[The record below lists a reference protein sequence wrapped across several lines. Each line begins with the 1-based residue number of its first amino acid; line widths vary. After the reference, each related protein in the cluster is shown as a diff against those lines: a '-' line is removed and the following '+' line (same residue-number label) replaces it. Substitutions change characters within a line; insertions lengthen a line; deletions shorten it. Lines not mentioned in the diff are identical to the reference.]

1 MEQKT
6 ENKYIKIVETR
17 STEKTK
23 FFEVINKAEDYL
35 IGEIEW
41 YGAWRQYCFFPYED
55 MVFNSTCLDLIND
68 TLKEINIKHCSNWKQ
83 KIQEEK

>member
-1 MEQKT
+1 MNR
-6 ENKYIKIVETR
+6 ENKYIKIVEVPHSGKTR
-17 STEKTK
+17 G
-23 FFEVINKAEDYL
+23 FEVWNKSGDYL

-41 YGAWRQYCFFPYED
+41 YSAWGQYCFFPYED

-68 TLKEINIKHCSNWKQ
+68 TLKEINIKHRSNWKQ